1 MGGGRFM
8 RRLWIGGDFTD
19 GSSGQTI
26 EVMDPATEE
35 LVAAVPKG
43 APLDVER
50 AVAAARRAFP
60 GWMRTPA
67 LERAAMLVET
77 ARRLRQNGEE
87 FAVTLTRET
96 GRTLRKNRGYVDWS
110 ATCFEYYAGLIR
122 DRRGRVIPSAGPGQL
137 NLVLKEPLGVVGCI
151 VPFNYPLMLLAW
163 KVAPALAAGNTVVIK
178 PASATPLLALDLH
191 RVFDHLPKGVVNVIT
206 GSGAEVGDALVRH
219 PDVPCIA
226 FTGSTSTGQH
236 IYRLGAERIKRLHL
250 ELGGSDAA
258 IVCADSDLEA
268 AARAVAWAAFLNAG
282 QVCTSAERVYVEQ
295 SVYDQFLER
304 FVDLARKLVVG
315 PGMDERTEVT
325 PLIGRRERDQVE
337 ARVAQAEREG
347 AKVVA
352 GGRRPARL
360 PKGWFYEPTVL
371 ANARHGMSLLK
382 EEIFGPV
389 APIMSFQTFDEA
401 LQLANDSP
409 YGLGATL
416 FSSDARKVRRYFE
429 EIQAGNVW
437 VNDPLVD
444 NPAGP
449 FGGMKMSGQGREL
462 GEEGLEEFQQTKH
475 VHWDIE
481 ASIKPW
487 WYPLPK

>member
-1 MGGGRFM
+1 LRK
-8 RRLWIGGDFTD
+8 LWIEGEFTD
-19 GSSGQTI
+19 GATGQTLQ
-26 EVMDPATEE
+26 VVDPATEE
-35 LVAAVPKG
+35 VVDVVPKG
-43 APLDVER
+43 GPLDVDR
-50 AVAAARRAFP
+50 AVAAAKRAFP
-60 GWMRTPA
+60 GWKRTPA
-67 LERAAMLVET
+67 LARAEMLVES
-77 ARRLRQNGEE
+77 ARRLRQNKEE

-110 ATCFEYYAGLIR
+110 ATCFDYYAGLIR
-122 DRRGRVIPSAGPGQL
+122 DRRGRVIPSAAPGQL
-137 NLVLKEPLGVVGCI
+137 NLVLKEPLGIVGCI

-178 PASATPLLALDLH
+178 PASATPLLTLDLH
-191 RVFDHLPKGVVNVIT
+191 RVFDHLPKGVVNIIT
-206 GSGAEVGDALVRH
+206 GSGGEVGDALVKH

-236 IYRLGAERIKRLHL
+236 IYRLAADGIKKLHL

-258 IVCADSDLEA
+258 IICADCDLEA
-268 AARAVAWAAFLNAG
+268 AARAVAWTAFLNAG

-295 SVYDQFLER
+295 SVYRRFLER
-304 FVDLARKLVVG
+304 FADLTQKLVVG
-315 PGMDERTEVT
+315 AGMDERTEVT
-325 PLIGRRERDQVE
+325 PLIGRKERDRVE
-337 ARVAQAEREG
+337 ARVARAQKEG

-352 GGRRPARL
+352 GGRRPPQQPR
-360 PKGWFYEPTVL
+360 GWFYEPTVL
-371 ANARHGMSLLK
+371 ADARHGMSLLE

-389 APIMSFQTFDEA
+389 APIMPFTTFDEA
-401 LQLANDSP
+401 LHLANDSP

-416 FSSDARKVRRYFE
+416 FSSDAKKVRRYFE
-429 EIQAGNVW
+429 EIEAGNVW

-449 FGGMKMSGQGREL
+449 FGGMKMSGLGREL

-487 WYPLPK
+487 WYPLPE

>member
-1 MGGGRFM
+1 MDRE
-8 RRLWIGGDFTD
+8 FTD
-19 GSSGQTI
+19 GATGQTLQ
-26 EVMDPATEE
+26 VVDPATEE
-35 LVAAVPKG
+35 VVDVVPKG
-43 APLDVER
+43 GPLDVDR
-50 AVAAARRAFP
+50 AVAAAKRAFP
-60 GWMRTPA
+60 GWKRTPA
-67 LERAAMLVET
+67 LARAEMLVES
-77 ARRLRQNGEE
+77 ARRLRQNKEE

-110 ATCFEYYAGLIR
+110 ATCFDYYAGLIR
-122 DRRGRVIPSAGPGQL
+122 DRRGRVIPSAAPGQL
-137 NLVLKEPLGVVGCI
+137 NLVLKEPLGIVGCI

-178 PASATPLLALDLH
+178 PASATPLLTLDLH
-191 RVFDHLPKGVVNVIT
+191 RVFDHLPKGVVNIIT
-206 GSGAEVGDALVRH
+206 GSGGEVGDALVKH

-236 IYRLGAERIKRLHL
+236 IYRLAADGIKKLHL

-258 IVCADSDLEA
+258 IICADCDLEA
-268 AARAVAWAAFLNAG
+268 AARAVAWTAFLNAG

-295 SVYDQFLER
+295 SVYRRFLER
-304 FVDLARKLVVG
+304 FADLTQKLVVG
-315 PGMDERTEVT
+315 AGMDERTEVT
-325 PLIGRRERDQVE
+325 PLIGRKERDQVE
-337 ARVAQAEREG
+337 ARVAQAQKEG
-347 AKVVA
+347 ARVVA
-352 GGRRPARL
+352 GGRRPPQL
-360 PKGWFYEPTVL
+360 SKGWFYEPTVL
-371 ANARHGMSLLK
+371 ADARHGMSLLE

-389 APIMSFQTFDEA
+389 APIMPFTTFDEA
-401 LQLANDSP
+401 LHLANDSP

-416 FSSDARKVRRYFE
+416 FSSDAKKVRRYFE
-429 EIQAGNVW
+429 EIEAGNVW

-449 FGGMKMSGQGREL
+449 FGGMKMSGLGREL

-487 WYPLPK
+487 WYPLPE

>member
-1 MGGGRFM
+1 M
-8 RRLWIGGDFTD
+8 RKLWIEGEFTD
-19 GSSGQTI
+19 GATGQTLQ
-26 EVMDPATEE
+26 VVDPATEE
-35 LVAAVPKG
+35 VVDVVPKG
-43 APLDVER
+43 GPLDVDR
-50 AVAAARRAFP
+50 AVAAAKRAFP
-60 GWMRTPA
+60 GWKRTPA
-67 LERAAMLVET
+67 LARAEMLVES
-77 ARRLRQNGEE
+77 ARRLRQNKEE

-110 ATCFEYYAGLIR
+110 ATCFDYYAGLIR
-122 DRRGRVIPSAGPGQL
+122 DRRGRVIPSAAPGQL
-137 NLVLKEPLGVVGCI
+137 NLVLKEPLGIVGCI

-178 PASATPLLALDLH
+178 PASATPLLTLDLH
-191 RVFDHLPKGVVNVIT
+191 RVFDHLPKGVVNIIT
-206 GSGAEVGDALVRH
+206 GSGGEVGDALVKH

-236 IYRLGAERIKRLHL
+236 IYRLAADGIKKLHL

-258 IVCADSDLEA
+258 IICADCDLEA
-268 AARAVAWAAFLNAG
+268 AARAVAWTAFLNAG

-295 SVYDQFLER
+295 SVYRRFLER
-304 FVDLARKLVVG
+304 FADLTQKLVVG
-315 PGMDERTEVT
+315 AGMDERTEVT
-325 PLIGRRERDQVE
+325 PLIGRKERDQVE
-337 ARVAQAEREG
+337 ARVAQAQKEG
-347 AKVVA
+347 ARVVA
-352 GGRRPARL
+352 GGRRPPQL
-360 PKGWFYEPTVL
+360 SKGWFYEPTVL
-371 ANARHGMSLLK
+371 ADARHGMSLLE

-389 APIMSFQTFDEA
+389 APIMPFTTFDEA
-401 LQLANDSP
+401 LHLANDSP

-416 FSSDARKVRRYFE
+416 FSSDAKKVRRYFE
-429 EIQAGNVW
+429 EIEAGNVW

-449 FGGMKMSGQGREL
+449 FGGMKMSGLGREL

-487 WYPLPK
+487 WYPLPE

>member
-1 MGGGRFM
+1 LRK
-8 RRLWIGGDFTD
+8 LWIEGEFTD
-19 GSSGQTI
+19 GATGQTLQ
-26 EVMDPATEE
+26 VVDPATEE
-35 LVAAVPKG
+35 VVDVVPKG
-43 APLDVER
+43 GPLDVDR
-50 AVAAARRAFP
+50 AVAAAKRAFP
-60 GWMRTPA
+60 GWKRTPA
-67 LERAAMLVET
+67 LARAEMLVES
-77 ARRLRQNGEE
+77 ARRLRQNKEE

-110 ATCFEYYAGLIR
+110 ATCFDYYAGLIR
-122 DRRGRVIPSAGPGQL
+122 DRRGRVIPSAAPGQL
-137 NLVLKEPLGVVGCI
+137 NLVLKEPLGIVGCI

-178 PASATPLLALDLH
+178 PASATPLLTLDLH
-191 RVFDHLPKGVVNVIT
+191 RVFDHLPKGVVNIIT
-206 GSGAEVGDALVRH
+206 GSGGEVGDALVKH

-236 IYRLGAERIKRLHL
+236 IYRLAADGIKKLHL

-258 IVCADSDLEA
+258 IICADCDLEA
-268 AARAVAWAAFLNAG
+268 AARAVAWTAFLNAG

-295 SVYDQFLER
+295 SVYRRFLER
-304 FVDLARKLVVG
+304 FADLTQKLVVG
-315 PGMDERTEVT
+315 AGMDERTEVT
-325 PLIGRRERDQVE
+325 PLIGRKERDQVE
-337 ARVAQAEREG
+337 ARVAQAQKEG
-347 AKVVA
+347 ARVVA
-352 GGRRPARL
+352 GGRRPPQL

-371 ANARHGMSLLK
+371 ADARHGMSLLE

-389 APIMSFQTFDEA
+389 APIMPFTTFDEA
-401 LQLANDSP
+401 LHLANDSP

-416 FSSDARKVRRYFE
+416 FSSDAKKVRRYFE
-429 EIQAGNVW
+429 EIEAGNVW

-449 FGGMKMSGQGREL
+449 FGGMKMSGLGREL

-487 WYPLPK
+487 WYPLPE

>member
-1 MGGGRFM
+1 V
-8 RRLWIGGDFTD
+8 RRLWIDGEFTD
-19 GSSGQTI
+19 GSTDQTL
-26 EVMDPATEE
+26 VVVDPATEE
-35 LVAAVPKG
+35 VVDVVPKG
-43 APLDVER
+43 GPADVDR
-50 AVAAARRAFP
+50 AVAAALRAFP
-60 GWMRTPA
+60 GWKRTPA
-67 LERAAMLVET
+67 LERATLLVET
-77 ARRLRQNGEE
+77 ARRLRQNTEE

-110 ATCFEYYAGLIR
+110 AMCFEYYAGLIR

-178 PASATPLLALDLH
+178 PASATPLLTLDLH

-206 GSGAEVGDALVRH
+206 GSGPEVGDALVKH

-226 FTGSTSTGQH
+226 FTGSTSTGRH
-236 IYRLGAERIKRLHL
+236 IYRLGAERIKKLHL

-258 IVCADSDLEA
+258 IVCADCDLEA
-268 AARAVAWAAFLNAG
+268 AARAVAWTAFLNAG

-295 SVYDQFLER
+295 PVYDRFLER
-304 FVDLARKLVVG
+304 FGDLTQKLVVG

-325 PLIGRRERDQVE
+325 PLIGRQERDQVE
-337 ARVAQAEREG
+337 ARVAQAQKEG
-347 AKVVA
+347 ATVVA
-352 GGRRPARL
+352 GGRRPPRL
-360 PKGWFYEPTVL
+360 RKGWFYEPTIL
-371 ANARHGMSLLK
+371 ANARHGMSLLR

-389 APIMSFQTFDEA
+389 APIMPFGTFDEA
-401 LQLANDSP
+401 LHLANDSP

-416 FSSDARKVRRYFE
+416 FSSDAKKVRRYFE

-449 FGGMKMSGQGREL
+449 FGGMKMSGLGREL

-487 WYPLPK
+487 WFPLPE